1 MPASHPILEVN
12 ELSKAYRMYTK
23 PQDRLKQFLFG
34 RWKQYFKEFDALH
47 PLSFSLDKKECL
59 GVIGRNGSGKSTL
72 LQILAGTL
80 TPTTGHYSL
89 QGKVSAL
96 LELGAGFNPDF
107 TGRENV
113 FLNAAIL
120 GLSNQQISA
129 KMSSIEQ
136 FAEIG
141 QFIDRPVKTYSSG
154 MYVRLAFSTAIHVE
168 PELLIVDEA
177 LSVGDAAFQYKC
189 LQKISQLQEQGMSIL
204 FVTHDIGAVKR
215 LCNRAIWLHEGKV
228 VASGNAVDVA
238 HAYEDFTRIQLKPIM
253 SEMAETPALVE
264 KKVSLDAAQV
274 REHARILSY
283 SLLDA
288 RESEQSS
295 FLTGSTMRLR
305 IRYQVF
311 TEVPEGII
319 VGAAILRKDD
329 LYVCA
334 LNTKLDSFQPN
345 NKVGLHEIEVTY
357 EDLALLAGNYYF
369 KAGIFDHTGMVRW
382 DFQDLAIEFA
392 VTCPYIAEG
401 VTVLKHRWKQQ
412 S

>member
-1 MPASHPILEVN
+1 
-12 ELSKAYRMYTK
+12 MYAN

-34 RWKQYFKEFDALH
+34 RRKQYFKEFDALH

-80 TPTTGHYSL
+80 TPTTGNYSL

-113 FLNAAIL
+113 FLNASIL
-120 GLSNQQISA
+120 GLSNEEILA
-129 KMSSIEQ
+129 KMSSIEE

-189 LQKISQLQEQGMSIL
+189 IQKITQLQEQGMSIL
-204 FVTHDIGAVKR
+204 FVTHDFGAVKR

-228 VASGNAVDVA
+228 VASGNAIDVA
-238 HAYEDFTRIQLKPIM
+238 HAYEDFTRIQLKPIAPEIM
-253 SEMAETPALVE
+253 EPQAIVE
-264 KKVSLDAAQV
+264 QKIPIDLGQV
-274 REHARILSY
+274 REHARITSY
-283 SLLDA
+283 ELLDA
-288 RESEQSS
+288 RESVQST

-305 IRYQVF
+305 ICYQVF

-319 VGAAILRKDD
+319 VGAAIFRKDD

-334 LNTKLDSFQPN
+334 LHSKLDSFQPN

-357 EDLALLAGNYYF
+357 DDLSLLAGNYYF

-382 DFQDLAIEFA
+382 DFQDLAIEFT

-401 VTVLKHRWKQQ
+401 VTVLKHRWSQQ